1 VTKIAARVTPI
12 VKVCRKNLA
21 RPTVHPD
28 ELSAVAM
35 HDLVVGYRTDIG
47 VSVSMSRGCRRTGGA
62 DIRRANTAQALLLAD
77 ALRLEYRSWRIV
89 HYPGGGYSAAAQ
101 ERCEYRGDEQQFAC
115 HVVFPI
121 SIFERFGRSPFRR
134 TTEFK

>member
-1 VTKIAARVTPI
+1 MIGGRTVRFQD
-12 VKVCRKNLA
+12 
-21 RPTVHPD
+21 VHPD
-28 ELSAVAM
+28 QLSAVAM

-62 DIRRANTAQALLLAD
+62 DIRRGSTAQALLLAD

-89 HYPGGGYSAAAQ
+89 HCLGGGYSAAAQ
-101 ERCEYRGDEQQFAC
+101 ERREYRRDQQFAC

-121 SIFERFGRSPFRR
+121 SIFERLGRSPFPR